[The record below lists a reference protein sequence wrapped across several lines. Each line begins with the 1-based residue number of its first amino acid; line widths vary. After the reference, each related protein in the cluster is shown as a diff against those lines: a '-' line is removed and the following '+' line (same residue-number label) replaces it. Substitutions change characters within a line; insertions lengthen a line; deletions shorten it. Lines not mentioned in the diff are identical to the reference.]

1 MLKILYNKIDN
12 TVKISDTVEQG
23 YEDITSISMWIGVV
37 EKYGIDRNVAI
48 EQCDLILADENLSKK
63 ENPEWVKL
71 YKNKDLLEVLFSPKQ
86 A

>member
-12 TVKISDTVEQG
+12 TVNISDTVEQG

-71 YKNKDLLEVLFSPKQ
+71 YKNKDLLEVLLSPKQ

>member
-1 MLKILYNKIDN
+1 
-12 TVKISDTVEQG
+12 
-23 YEDITSISMWIGVV
+23 MWIGVG

-71 YKNKDLLEVLFSPKQ
+71 YKNKDLLEVLLSPKQ